1 MIIATKYTANYKSGG
16 KASKHPISINRC
28 VGVEYRLS
36 RPGTVY
42 DGARTEASPQVRQQL
57 QVDVRL
63 ARGVP
68 QEAPDDLRG
77 HPLCVALP
85 AVPTARQIRP
95 PEPWLGAGTALIQA
109 DVHWWDW
116 TTPVA
121 EMMQGLNNL
130 VKMGKGEHARVH
142 LIRWEGVTGGTG
154 VIMLRIR
161 AVLMTPTQCSTL
173 AYLTLRR
180 G

>member
-85 AVPTARQIRP
+85 AVPTA
-95 PEPWLGAGTALIQA
+95 ALIQA